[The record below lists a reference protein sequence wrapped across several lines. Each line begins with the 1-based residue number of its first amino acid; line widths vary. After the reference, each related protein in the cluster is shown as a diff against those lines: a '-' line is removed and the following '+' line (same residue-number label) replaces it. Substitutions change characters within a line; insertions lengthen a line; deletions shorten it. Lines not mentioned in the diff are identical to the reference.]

1 MEKRNCP
8 RRYHIWSD
16 EEYEALALEFRQG
29 WTISEMMKHHRRNLG
44 GISAA
49 LVRLELV
56 HSRKECRDRFEAGL

>member
-8 RRYHIWSD
+8 RRYKPWSD

-29 WTISEMMKHHRRNLG
+29 WTIKQMIAHHKRNLG

-49 LVRLELV
+49 LVDKV
-56 HSRKECRDRFEAGL
+56 Q